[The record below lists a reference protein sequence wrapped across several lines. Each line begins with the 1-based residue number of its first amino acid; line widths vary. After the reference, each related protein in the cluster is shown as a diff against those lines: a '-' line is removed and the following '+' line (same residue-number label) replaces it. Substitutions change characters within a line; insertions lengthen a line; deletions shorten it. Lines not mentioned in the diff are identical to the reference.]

1 MSEELISG
9 YTVECFLVIKTQPFN
24 FEIERLEIEPT
35 LAKAEWSSDLS
46 HDIMQYYLFY
56 NIKGA
61 ETSRMKMTEEN
72 SIVLEGLIPDA
83 EYDLIIEGGDS
94 DLKKMKF
101 DRFEFWKNCLN
112 PI

>member
-1 MSEELISG
+1 M
-9 YTVECFLVIKTQPFN
+9 K
-24 FEIERLEIEPT
+24 RLEIEPT

-72 SIVLEGLIPDA
+72 SIILEGLIPDT
-83 EYDLIIEGGDS
+83 EYDLIIEGRDS
-94 DLKKMKF
+94 DFENIKIDESKFRKNFGKIFESHKK
-101 DRFEFWKNCLN
+101 E
-112 PI
+112 P

>member
-24 FEIERLEIEPT
+24 FEMQRLEIEPT
-35 LAKAEWSSDLS
+35 LVKAEWTSDLS

-72 SIVLEGLIPDA
+72 SIILEALIPDT
-83 EYDLIIEGGDS
+83 EYDLIIEGRDS
-94 DLKKMKF
+94 DFRKK
-101 DRFEFWKNCLN
+101 
-112 PI
+112 

>member
-94 DLKKMKF
+94 DLKK
-101 DRFEFWKNCLN
+101 LN
-112 PI
+112 SIDSNFGKIV

>member
-35 LAKAEWSSDLS
+35 LARAEWTTDLS

-56 NIKGA
+56 NVKEA
-61 ETSRMKMTEEN
+61 ETSRMKMTEET
-72 SIVLEGLIPDA
+72 SITLEGLIPDT
-83 EYDLIIEGGDS
+83 EYDLIIEGT
-94 DLKKMKF
+94 DLVIH
-101 DRFEFWKNCLN
+101 LS
-112 PI
+112 

>member
-24 FEIERLEIEPT
+24 FEIERLEIDPT

-72 SIVLEGLIPDA
+72 SIVLEGLIPDT

-94 DLKKMKF
+94 DFQKKIET
-101 DRFEFWKNCLN
+101 RLN
-112 PI
+112 FGKIV

>member
-24 FEIERLEIEPT
+24 FEIKRLEIDPT

-72 SIVLEGLIPDA
+72 SIVLEGLIPDT

-94 DLKKMKF
+94 DFQKK
-101 DRFEFWKNCLN
+101 N
-112 PI
+112 

>member
-1 MSEELISG
+1 M
-9 YTVECFLVIKTQPFN
+9 K
-24 FEIERLEIEPT
+24 RLEIEPT

-72 SIVLEGLIPDA
+72 SIILEGLIPDT

-94 DLKKMKF
+94 DSRKKLKF
-101 DRFEFWKNCLN
+101 CNFEFWKNFKSHKKE
-112 PI
+112 P